1 MDPLCHTLT
10 GTALAGIGLRRLS
23 PLATAA
29 LVLGANVPDV
39 DAFIYG
45 VADEYTALAFRRGIT
60 HGLPALVVWPVV
72 VAGVLLAW
80 DRWVRRRR
88 APTSQPAR
96 AAPLLLVSAIA
107 VLTHPVLDWLNTY
120 GMRWWMPLDG
130 RWSYGD
136 AVFIVD
142 PWLWLGL
149 GAASFLAWCWRPR
162 GLFVWAALALG
173 TSALV
178 LGVSGV
184 PLGARVLWV
193 LGVLALAVA
202 GLLRR
207 PRSET
212 ARLRVARGISAAA
225 GLYIALMVISARV
238 AARQVRAAAEMMGVQ
253 SITAVMAGPTAANPF
268 RREVVVATSASYRL
282 GTFHW
287 GLPPVLSLNADSIPR
302 QPAGLPAETMGT
314 ALATRAA
321 RDYLTWS
328 RFPVVT
334 ATRAA
339 DGWWVRLWDAR
350 YGAGEGLSGPSV
362 FVGSDGRSAEASG
375 RTPAAATV
383 TRFICPSV

>member
-10 GTALAGIGLRRLS
+10 GSALAGAGLRRLS

-39 DAFIYG
+39 DVFVYA

-60 HGLPALVVWPVV
+60 HGLPAFLVWPLV

-80 DRWVRRRR
+80 DRWVRRGR

-120 GMRWWMPLDG
+120 GMRWWMPLG
-130 RWSYGD
+130 SRWSYGD

-142 PWLWLGL
+142 PWLWLGF
-149 GAASFLAWCWRPR
+149 GAATFLAWRWRPR
-162 GLFVWAALALG
+162 GLAAWGALALG
-173 TSALV
+173 MSALV

-193 LGVLALAVA
+193 LGVLALTVA

-207 PRSET
+207 PRSE
-212 ARLRVARGISAAA
+212 ASRLRGARVLTAAA
-225 GLYIALMVISARV
+225 GLYIALMVISAQV
-238 AARQVRAAAEMMGVQ
+238 AERQIRAAAAMAGGR

-268 RREVVVATSASYRL
+268 RREVVVATPASYRL

-302 QPAGLPAETMGT
+302 RPAGLPAEIMGT

-321 RDYLTWS
+321 RDYLVWS

-350 YGAGEGLSGPSV
+350 YGAGEALSGPSV
-362 FVGSDGRSAEASG
+362 FVGSDGRTGE
-375 RTPAAATV
+375 
-383 TRFICPSV
+383 F